1 MHESERPGGVEEL
14 LQHLAVHGAD
24 AAVLGRGER
33 WGEREVGEGIEC
45 RAGLG
50 EAGGEVGGLLAEQR
64 LRPFG
69 PDHGERVAE
78 QLAPLV
84 LAFGLAAGDHEGL
97 GLAPEESVLL
107 DRVADRRLLLRRER
121 GEGVG

>member
-1 MHESERPGGVEEL
+1 MHESERPGGFEES
-14 LQHLAVHGAD
+14 LQHLAVHGAE

-33 WGEREVGEGIEC
+33 RGEREVGQGIER

-50 EAGGEVGGLLAEQR
+50 EAGGEVAGLLAEQR
-64 LRPFG
+64 LWPFG

-84 LAFGLAAGDHEGL
+84 LARGVAVGVHEGL
-97 GLAPEESVLL
+97 GLAPEEPVLL
-107 DRVADRRLLLRRER
+107 DRVADRRLLFR
-121 GEGVG
+121 

>member
-1 MHESERPGGVEEL
+1 VHESERPGGDEEL
-14 LQHLAVHGAD
+14 LQHLAVHGAE

-33 WGEREVGEGIEC
+33 CWEREVGQGIER

-50 EAGGEVGGLLAEQR
+50 KAGGELGGLLAEQR
-64 LRPFG
+64 LRPLW

-84 LAFGLAAGDHEGL
+84 LAIGLAAGDHEGL
-97 GLAPEESVLL
+97 GLAPEEPVLL
-107 DRVADRRLLLRRER
+107 DRVADRRLLLR
-121 GEGVG
+121 